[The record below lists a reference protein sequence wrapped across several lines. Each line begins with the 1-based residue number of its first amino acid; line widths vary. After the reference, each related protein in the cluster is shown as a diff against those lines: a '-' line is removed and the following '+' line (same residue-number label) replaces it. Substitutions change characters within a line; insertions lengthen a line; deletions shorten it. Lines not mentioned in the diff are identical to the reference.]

1 MSGHS
6 AGDIAQQTF
15 AFAVP
20 ALVEQLLALQVA
32 PDPVVLV
39 VDRDIRIV
47 HAAGSGLALY
57 EWETEPPVGKLLA
70 ETVPPTAFAEL
81 EPAYRAG
88 LSGEVRSHEF
98 VSPATGRSSLQNV
111 APLRDATGAIV
122 YCIATWSEI
131 RASRALAQELAAS
144 EERFRLLAE
153 RNADVITVVDRDLV
167 FEYVSLAMERV
178 VGWRPEELVGQ
189 PLPGL
194 IHPDDLPEILRRLS
208 SLLAGGDEPPS
219 EFRLRRPDGGY
230 IWLEGVETPVIDPSS
245 GEIVA
250 LQASVRDISQRKR
263 AEELFTVIAAVAPVG
278 IFRTDALGQPIYV
291 NQRWC
296 EVTGMAA
303 EAALGDGWRGILH
316 PDDCDG
322 ADSAWAEVA
331 GSDRQSSVAFRVIRP
346 DGEVRH
352 VVSSSSPLFDASG
365 VLLGHVGAL
374 TDVTEL
380 KEAEAQRLVLE
391 AHLQQT
397 QKLESLGVLAGGVAH
412 DFNNLL
418 VGVLGNAALAIDAL
432 PVGSPA
438 RDSLE
443 SIELAARRAAEL
455 TRQMLAYS
463 GRGRFV
469 IERTD
474 LGTLVRET
482 TQLLEAT
489 LGHGITLR
497 LDLAEGLPPFEGDTT
512 QLRQVVMNLIV
523 NASEAIGDAP
533 GQVEISVGAVTA
545 GPELNGRL
553 VVGTQIAPGRLLAL
567 RVSDTGAGMD
577 EATFA
582 RIFEPSFTT
591 KFTGRGLGLAATL
604 GIVRGHGGGVEVT
617 SAPGQGASFTI
628 YLPPAR
634 ERDPQPV
641 SVAPPKAKP
650 AAIPGTVLV
659 IDDEE
664 LVRTLALRV
673 LARHGIVAHVAA
685 GGDEALAL
693 VRLCRDEIS
702 AVLLD
707 LSMPGLAGI
716 GLIDA
721 LREVGLAAPI
731 VLTSGHPEGDALE
744 RLAARGVVAYL
755 HRTCRSTCSRRWSR
769 RPARPRRPSGRER
782 RQPYRR
788 RPCAR
793 GSPSSTAG
801 ADRAGG
807 RPRACH
813 GRAAS
818 GRTGRCRRPGS
829 GARAARASR
838 APRRARS

>member
-1 MSGHS
+1 VSGHS
-6 AGDIAQQTF
+6 AGDTAQQTF
-15 AFAVP
+15 AFAIP

-70 ETVPPTAFAEL
+70 ETVPPVAFAEL
-81 EPAYRAG
+81 EPGYRAG
-88 LSGEVRSHEF
+88 LSGEVRSHTF
-98 VSPATGRSSLQNV
+98 VSPASGRPSLQNV

-131 RASRALAQELAAS
+131 RASRALAAELAAS
-144 EERFRLLAE
+144 EERFRLLVE
-153 RNADVITVVDRDLV
+153 RNADVITVIDRNLA

-178 VGWRPEELVGQ
+178 VGWRAEELVGQ
-189 PLPGL
+189 PISGL

-208 SLLAGGDEPPS
+208 SLFAGGDERTS

-230 IWLEGVETPVIDPSS
+230 SWFEGVETSVSDPRS

-250 LQASVRDISQRKR
+250 LQGSIRDISQRKR
-263 AEELFTVIAAVAPVG
+263 AEEQFAVIIAAAPVG
-278 IFRTDALGQPIYV
+278 IFRTDAFGQPIYV

-303 EAALGDGWRGILH
+303 EAALGDGWLGILH

-322 ADSAWAEVA
+322 AYLAWAEVA
-331 GSDRQSSVAFRVIRP
+331 GSDRQSSVAFRLIRP

-352 VVSSSSPLFDASG
+352 VVSSSSPLFDESG
-365 VLLGHVGAL
+365 VLLGHIGSL

-432 PVGSPA
+432 PAGSPV

-463 GRGRFV
+463 GRGRFMV
-469 IERTD
+469 ERID

-482 TQLLEAT
+482 AQLLEAA

-512 QLRQVVMNLIV
+512 QLRQVVMNLVV
-523 NASEAIGDAP
+523 NAGEAIGDAP
-533 GQVEISVGAVTA
+533 GQVEVSLGAVVA

-553 VVGTQIAPGRLLAL
+553 VVGTQITPGRLLAL

-577 EATFA
+577 EATLA
-582 RIFEPSFTT
+582 HIFEPFFTT

-617 SAPGQGASFTI
+617 SAPGQGTSFTI

-641 SVAPPKAKP
+641 SAASPEAKQ

-673 LARHGIVAHVAA
+673 LAAHGIAAHVAA

-707 LSMPGLAGI
+707 LSMPGLAGSR
-716 GLIDA
+716 LIDA
-721 LREVGLAAPI
+721 LREIGLAAPI

-755 HRTCRSTCSRRWSR
+755 QKPYLPLDLLAALASATRSTET
-769 RPARPRRPSGRER
+769 P
-782 RQPYRR
+782 
-788 RPCAR
+788 
-793 GSPSSTAG
+793 
-801 ADRAGG
+801 
-807 RPRACH
+807 
-813 GRAAS
+813 
-818 GRTGRCRRPGS
+818 
-829 GARAARASR
+829 
-838 APRRARS
+838 